1 MSTILYVDDEAPL
14 RRAVTAWLTRRGTVV
29 HSAHSIE
36 TAKRCVDQFAL
47 DGCFIDLWL
56 TDGSGF
62 ELFDW
67 LADHHPALAANVAF
81 VTGDIVQTPQTH
93 RHFAMLDRP
102 VLTKPF
108 DLAEL
113 DRHVERWSRH
123 GAATA

>member
-1 MSTILYVDDEAPL
+1 MPTILYVDDEAPL

-29 HSAHSIE
+29 HSAPSIE

-67 LADHHPALAANVAF
+67 LADHHCALAANVVF
-81 VTGDIVQTPQTH
+81 VTGDIVSTQQTQ
-93 RHFAMLDRP
+93 RHFAMLGRP

-108 DLAEL
+108 DLAML
-113 DRHVERWSRH
+113 DRYVEQWSRH